1 MRKKPTDPVPPYKEE
16 LTTKMHSEFTV
27 PADVDLRNKIA
38 CIWCHGE
45 ITEAEAQRRA
55 ESYGVPWEDAC
66 RLRDS
71 VMDFY
76 LSSMG

>member
-1 MRKKPTDPVPPYKEE
+1 MSKNKPSQAPTYKEE
-16 LTTKMHSEFTV
+16 LTTKMHAEFTV
-27 PADVDLRNKIA
+27 SDEVDQRNKIA

-45 ITEAEAQRRA
+45 ISEAEARRRA

-66 RLRDS
+66 RLKES